1 MRSDSADST
10 SLNLPRRTVLGA
22 GAAVSAGLAAALA
35 AGLGASQPS
44 QSAPAPSG
52 RRRFEGKV
60 VAITGA
66 TSGIG
71 RAAAIQFAAEGARS
85 RSAGDVKRLA
95 AKLFSRSRIT
105 AARRPTFAPT
115 CATKRS
121 QGLHRPHGRH
131 LWASRCRLQQRRHH
145 SRKAA
150 ARIFLQRVGRR
161 DQYESARCFSGDEIR
176 NSATCSQAEAA
187 TL

>member
-71 RAAAIQFAAEGARS
+71 RAAAIQFAAEGGKVA
-85 RSAGDVKRLA
+85 
-95 AKLFSRSRIT
+95 F
-105 AARRPTFAPT
+105 
-115 CATKRS
+115 C
-121 QGLHRPHGRH
+121 
-131 LWASRCRLQQRRHH
+131 
-145 SRKAA
+145 
-150 ARIFLQRVGRR
+150 GRR
-161 DQYESARCFSGDEIR
+161 EELGREVQNRIRAAGGTATYFRADVRDESQVKAF
-176 NSATCSQAEAA
+176 
-187 TL
+187 